1 MAGGAG
7 DDDGPGHE
15 VAAGHFVEQ
24 PAGVRGDGAAEV
36 GMQKIVAEESGGNA
50 AKLDGHAVD
59 GVRMAAAAKEGGEGV
74 AHLVPGIGRTRGCE
88 ACLPSIFFSL
98 LHSMAHLP
106 MVMGSDENG
115 STNIADIIFVFI
127 FFFVRI

>member
-1 MAGGAG
+1 
-7 DDDGPGHE
+7 
-15 VAAGHFVEQ
+15 
-24 PAGVRGDGAAEV
+24 
-36 GMQKIVAEESGGNA
+36 MQKIVAEESGGNA